1 MSLKTLT
8 ASAAAVALAIGG
20 FVPAPTSV
28 NIFLGAAEAAQG
40 SSQGSRQSSKSKKRK
55 TKKKKASASK
65 SRANGAKKATRAAT
79 GTNAKAGPSR
89 VAGKTASPKRKKSKR
104 GKRNAG
110 NFTGHAAAA
119 ATMNLLAVPNPATRP
134 GRAVAPPRQGAKKQA
149 PTAKRAQAGAKKT
162 QRRAENKT
170 SKTAANPAGPGR
182 TTGQSARDSTASSV
196 LPRLG
201 QPGGAVETAARVERA
216 TQAAVNREKAKQ
228 GKKSR
233 FYFTGFFG
241 RKKK

>member
-8 ASAAAVALAIGG
+8 ASAAAMALAIGG
-20 FVPAPTSV
+20 FVPAPASV
-28 NIFLGAAEAAQG
+28 NIFLSAAEAAPG
-40 SSQGSRQSSKSKKRK
+40 GSQGSRQSSKKKRSG
-55 TKKKKASASK
+55 KKKKASASK

-89 VAGKTASPKRKKSKR
+89 VAGKTASPKRKKRKP

-110 NFTGHAAAA
+110 TFTGHAAAA
-119 ATMNLLAVPNPATRP
+119 ATMSLLAVPNPTQRP
-134 GRAVAPPRQGAKKQA
+134 GRAAAPPRQGAKKAA
-149 PTAKRAQAGAKKT
+149 PPAKRAQASTKKAE
-162 QRRAENKT
+162 RRAGNKT
-170 SKTAANPAGPGR
+170 SRTAASPAGPGP
-182 TTGQSARDSTASSV
+182 TTGQGSRDSTASSV
-196 LPRLG
+196 LPRLP
-201 QPGGAVETAARVERA
+201 QAGGAVETAARVERA

>member
-8 ASAAAVALAIGG
+8 ASTAAMALAIGG

-28 NIFLGAAEAAQG
+28 NIFLGAAEAAPG
-40 SSQGSRQSSKSKKRK
+40 GSQGSRQSSKKKRSG
-55 TKKKKASASK
+55 KKKKASASR
-65 SRANGAKKATRAAT
+65 SRANGAKKSSRKAA
-79 GTNAKAGPSR
+79 GKSSKAGPSR
-89 VAGKTASPKRKKSKR
+89 VAGKTVSPKRTKSKP
-104 GKRNAG
+104 GNRNAG
-110 NFTGHAAAA
+110 TFTAHAAAA
-119 ATMNLLAVPNPATRP
+119 TTTMNLLAVPNSAPRP
-134 GRAVAPPRQGAKKQA
+134 GRAAAPPRQGAKKQA
-149 PTAKRAQAGAKKT
+149 PAAKRAQAGTKKT

-182 TTGQSARDSTASSV
+182 TTGQGLRDSTASSV

-216 TQAAVNREKAKQ
+216 TQAAVSREKAKQ